1 MNLSFMKDL
10 IQKGPKLFPPFN
22 IMSTLYILMQKS
34 NMHARYV
41 KIDMSFY
48 RGQIDTQVI

>member
-10 IQKGPKLFPPFN
+10 IQKGPKFPPPFN
-22 IMSTLYILMQKS
+22 IMSALYILMQKS
-34 NMHARYV
+34 NMHARYI

-48 RGQIDTQVI
+48 RGQIDIQVI